1 MAKAK
6 KRTIAVHSEA
16 ESSGSCFKKLVIR
29 PVTDKDWPAIAALF
43 GDKGACG
50 GCWCMYWRVERGGRT
65 WDDIR
70 GDNARAQFH
79 RLVRSGKVHGL
90 LAFEETTP
98 IGWVC
103 VGPYED
109 FPRLATVR
117 ALRRERPAKTWSI
130 VCFYIPPKYRARGLA
145 TRLLVAAQKL
155 AKASGAAVVEG
166 YPVATRAGKQLPSAF
181 AWTGVPKMFADAG
194 FAKTAGGQ
202 AALRVWL
209 SVVR

>member
-1 MAKAK
+1 MAKARK
-6 KRTIAVHSEA
+6 PVVTERGNAA
-16 ESSGSCFKKLVIR
+16 SGGSRSRKPVIR
-29 PVTDKDWPAIAALF
+29 PLTAKDWPAISSLF

-50 GCWCMYWRVERGGRT
+50 GCWCMYWRVDRGGRT
-65 WDDIR
+65 WDDMR
-70 GDNARAQFH
+70 GENARTHFQ

-90 LAFEETTP
+90 LAFEGEAP

-103 VGPYED
+103 LGPYED

-130 VCFYIPPKYRARGLA
+130 VCFYIPPRYRNRGLA
-145 TRLLVAAQKL
+145 TQLLVAARKL

-166 YPVATRAGKQLPSAF
+166 YPVATRVGKQLPGAF
-181 AWTGVPKMFADAG
+181 AWTGVPKMFAHAG
-194 FAKTAGGQ
+194 FAKAGGSQ

-209 SVVR
+209 R